1 MYTILWKFSLNES
14 IYYSIPRH
22 ELSGTAIGLPIS
34 WGGARG
40 VNGAAYMAVP
50 WNVWDILLLY
60 RKGGVYDEFTVY
72 E

>member
-1 MYTILWKFSLNES
+1 M
-14 IYYSIPRH
+14 
-22 ELSGTAIGLPIS
+22 AIGLPIS